1 MDRKFKRAT
10 GVLALFLFAAS
21 NVSAQRTGS
30 ATSTST
36 TTTSGTGSIEV
47 RVSGDDGQP
56 LDISAE
62 VRVYPGGGG
71 AGAITLM
78 TADGGRAT
86 FNALSQ
92 GEYAVEASAP
102 GYKTGS
108 GGSVNVEG
116 RGITYTVDVRLERDT
131 SSTDSPFST
140 AGPILAPKAQKAE
153 DKGVAALKAG
163 KLADAQE
170 DLEETLKLAPA
181 NPNAN
186 FLLGYIYLQ
195 EKDLVQSETYLMK
208 AYYLD
213 PKYVQTLVSLGQL
226 RFEQKDYAKATEM
239 LKAALTVDPNQW
251 FALWILADTDLRQQD
266 FDDARKEA
274 LLAVQMGKGSA
285 NGAQLIVG
293 EALADQGR
301 KDEAIQALELF
312 VRNAPKN
319 SSVPQAQALIATLKG
334 GGAQPAS
341 AAPAETPA
349 ASPSGASA
357 PAPAQSATP

>member
-1 MDRKFKRAT
+1 MNHKVQRTT
-10 GVLALFLFAAS
+10 GILALLLFAA
-21 NVSAQRTGS
+21 VTASAQRTGS

-36 TTTSGTGSIEV
+36 TTTIGTGSIEV

-56 LDISAE
+56 LDVSAE

-71 AGAITLM
+71 AGAITQM
-78 TADGGRAT
+78 TEDGGRAT

-131 SSTDSPFST
+131 STTDNPFST

-170 DLEETLKLAPA
+170 DLEETVKLAPA

-186 FLLGYIYLQ
+186 FLLGYIFLQ
-195 EKDLVQSETYLMK
+195 EKDLAQSETYLMK
-208 AYYLD
+208 AYSLD

-226 RFEQKDYAKATEM
+226 RFQQRDYAKAAEV
-239 LKAALTVDPNQW
+239 LKAALAEDPNQW

-334 GGAQPAS
+334 GGGQPAP
-341 AAPAETPA
+341 AAPV

-357 PAPAQSATP
+357 PTQAPSATP